1 MLNVREKLKYDNVYA
16 VNTLFSR
23 MSRHLA
29 SVTPSG
35 YTGGGDA
42 EREPRRARGGN
53 VQLTNL
59 HTPM

>member
-35 YTGGGDA
+35 YTSEA
-42 EREPRRARGGN
+42 ETRSASRGGRGGAMSN
-53 VQLTNL
+53 
-59 HTPM
+59 